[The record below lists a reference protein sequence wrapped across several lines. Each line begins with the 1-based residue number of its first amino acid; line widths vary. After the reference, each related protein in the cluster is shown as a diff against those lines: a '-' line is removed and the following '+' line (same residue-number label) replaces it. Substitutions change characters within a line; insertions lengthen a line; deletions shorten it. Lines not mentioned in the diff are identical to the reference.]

1 MTTSSPQE
9 THEAEEAESPPAREV
24 APITPDLPAEVRGV
38 HAPARAE
45 PRAASKVV
53 HVAPDI
59 VRRVTVPDEGDQ
71 EKRDLDAIVHKVLV
85 IGLALST
92 ALMIAGV
99 ALDLILGR
107 AMPETV
113 AALSEVF
120 PRIMAMRP
128 SGLLTLGLLVL
139 IATPI
144 LRVIGSIAAFIYER
158 DWRYVGITS
167 LVFLVMLVS
176 IMIGKG

>member
-1 MTTSSPQE
+1 MTTSSHPE
-9 THEAEEAESPPAREV
+9 TDKAAPARTPPA
-24 APITPDLPAEVRGV
+24 APVTPDLPAEVRV
-38 HAPARAE
+38 AHAPAHAE
-45 PRAASKVV
+45 PRPAGRAI

-59 VRRVTVPDEGDQ
+59 VRRVTQPDEVDR
-71 EKRDLDAIVHKVLV
+71 EKRDLDALVHKVLV

-92 ALMIAGV
+92 ALMLAGV

-113 AALSEVF
+113 AALGEVF
-120 PRIMAMRP
+120 PRIMALRP

-144 LRVIGSIAAFIYER
+144 LRVIGSIVAFVYER
-158 DWRYVGITS
+158 DWRYAGITS
-167 LVFLVMLVS
+167 VVFLVMMVS